1 MIVSGSAVVK
11 SADPASVIKQLREV
25 GERWLHAGPPI
36 ATT

>member
-11 SADPASVIKQLREV
+11 SADPATVIMELREV
-25 GERWLHAGPPI
+25 GERWLHAGSPI